1 MRRSLVW
8 LQIIIGW
15 LPIWALYTVLIT
27 AVHTG
32 TRAHE
37 AALIAFRMVVAAAIL
52 GIGVQRLTERYPW
65 PHPFRI
71 SFVAL
76 HTVGAA
82 VYSVAFLL
90 LNSVIESLIRQS
102 PFITILHGEGA
113 RAGVVFVS
121 GVPGAVAFMMSGV
134 WMYVMITGVSY
145 ATRATER
152 AARAE
157 AEASRAQLSALRS
170 QLNPHFLFN
179 ALHTIVQL
187 IPREPSRA
195 AEAAEQLGGLLRDT
209 IEEDRDLVSLAEER
223 AFVERYL
230 AVQRL
235 RFGDRLQVRIDVT
248 PEADDALVPSFAL
261 LTLVENA
268 VRHGAEPNVDATE
281 IAIRGSTTRDALV
294 LTVEDSGVGRADV
307 VASANGT
314 GLKRLQERLVALYD
328 SRARLETS
336 PREPRGFAA
345 SITIPRVEA

>member
-15 LPIWALYTVLIT
+15 LPIWALYTLLIT

-32 TRAHE
+32 TPRHL
-37 AALIAFRMVVAAAIL
+37 AALVALRMVVAAAIL

-65 PHPFRI
+65 PHPFRV

-82 VYSVAFLL
+82 AYAVAFLL
-90 LNSVIESLIRQS
+90 LNSVIETLVRGSA
-102 PFITILHGEGA
+102 FITVLHGEGA
-113 RAGVVFVS
+113 RAGTIFVS
-121 GVPGAVAFMMSGV
+121 SVPGVVAFMMSGV

-187 IPREPSRA
+187 IPREPARA
-195 AEAAEQLGGLLRDT
+195 AEAAEQLGALLRDT

-268 VRHGAEPNVDATE
+268 VRHGAEPNVEATE
-281 IAIRGSTTRDALV
+281 IVVHGSTTRDSLV
-294 LTVEDSGVGRADV
+294 LTVEDSGVGGAND
-307 VASANGT
+307 SAVSNGT
-314 GLKRLQERLVALYD
+314 GLKRLRERLLALYD
-328 SRARLETS
+328 SGARLETAS
-336 PREPRGFAA
+336 REPRGFSA
-345 SITIPRVEA
+345 SLTIPRVEA

>member
-15 LPIWALYTVLIT
+15 LPIWALYTILIV

-32 TRAHE
+32 TRPHV
-37 AALIAFRMVVAAAIL
+37 AALIALRMVIAAAIL

-65 PHPFRI
+65 PHPFEV

-90 LNSVIESLIRQS
+90 LNSLVESLVRRS
-102 PFITILHGEGA
+102 TFITVVHGEGV
-113 RAGVVFVS
+113 AGTIFVS
-121 GVPGAVAFMMSGV
+121 SVPGAVAFMMSGV

-187 IPREPSRA
+187 IPREPTRA
-195 AEAAEQLGGLLRDT
+195 AQAAEQLGGLLRDT

-235 RFGDRLQVRIDVT
+235 RFGDRLHVRIDIT
-248 PEADDALVPSFAL
+248 PEADDTLVPSFAL

-281 IAIRGSTTRDALV
+281 IVVRGSTTRDTLL
-294 LTVEDSGVGRADV
+294 LTVEDSGVGRSTGV
-307 VASANGT
+307 EPSNGT
-314 GLKRLQERLVALYD
+314 GLKRLRERLVALYD
-328 SRARLETS
+328 SRARLDTV
-336 PREPRGFAA
+336 PRELHGFSA
-345 SITIPRVEA
+345 SLTIPRVEA

>member
-15 LPIWALYTVLIT
+15 LPIWALYTLLIT

-32 TRAHE
+32 TRSHV
-37 AALIAFRMVVAAAIL
+37 AALIALRMVVAAAIL

-65 PHPFRI
+65 PHPFRV

-82 VYSVAFLL
+82 AYSVAFLL
-90 LNSVIESLIRQS
+90 LNSVIESLVRQS
-102 PFITILHGEGA
+102 SFITVMHGEGV
-113 RAGVVFVS
+113 AGTIFIS
-121 GVPGAVAFMMSGV
+121 NVPGAVAFMMSGV

-152 AARAE
+152 AALAE

-187 IPREPSRA
+187 IPRQPDRA
-195 AEAAEQLGGLLRDT
+195 AQAAEQLGALLRDT
-209 IEEDRDLVSLAEER
+209 IEEDRDLVSFAEER

-281 IAIRGSTTRDALV
+281 IVVHGSTTRDSLV
-294 LTVEDSGVGRADV
+294 LTVEDSGVGGANDGAV
-307 VASANGT
+307 TNGT
-314 GLKRLQERLVALYD
+314 GLKRLRERLVALYD
-328 SRARLETS
+328 SRARLETTS
-336 PREPRGFAA
+336 RDPRGFLA
-345 SITIPRVEA
+345 SLTIPRVEA